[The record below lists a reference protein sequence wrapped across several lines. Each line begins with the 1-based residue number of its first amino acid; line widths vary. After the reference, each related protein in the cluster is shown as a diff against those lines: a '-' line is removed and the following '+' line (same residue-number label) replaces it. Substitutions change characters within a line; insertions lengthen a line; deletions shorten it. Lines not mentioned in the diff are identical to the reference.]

1 MLSPALR
8 KALLAIHL
16 TTSVG
21 WLGAVVAYIP
31 LDLTVAV
38 SDDPLTV
45 RSAWTAIGLIA
56 SWVIVPLALASLV
69 TGILISTG
77 TRWGLFRHWWVVV
90 SLVLTIVAVV
100 VLVQESSVIGR
111 SAATAAAPATSA
123 AAVLALQPTLPH
135 SIGGL
140 LVLLV
145 IQWLNVF
152 KPEGLTPYG
161 WRRQQEDRARLQ
173 ARALTSPARTEV
185 ETLD

>member
-8 KALLAIHL
+8 KVVLAIHL

-21 WLGAVVAYIP
+21 WLGAVAAYLP

-38 SDDPLTV
+38 SDDPMTV
-45 RSAWTAIGLIA
+45 RSAWAAMGLIA

-69 TGILISTG
+69 TGIVIAAG
-77 TRWGLFRHWWVVV
+77 TRWGLIRHWWVVV
-90 SLVLTIVAVV
+90 SLVLTIVAVL
-100 VLVQESSVIGR
+100 VLVQETSVIGR
-111 SAATAAAPATSA
+111 SVATAVAPTTDSA
-123 AAVLALQPTLPH
+123 ALLALQPTLPH

-161 WRRQQEDRARLQ
+161 WRRQQEERARLKSW
-173 ARALTSPARTEV
+173 ATSSTPSTEV
-185 ETLD
+185 QAPD